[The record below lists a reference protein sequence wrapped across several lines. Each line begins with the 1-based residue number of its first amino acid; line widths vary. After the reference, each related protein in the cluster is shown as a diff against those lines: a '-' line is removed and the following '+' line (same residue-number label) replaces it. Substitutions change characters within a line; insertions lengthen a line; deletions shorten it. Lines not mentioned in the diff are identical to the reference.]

1 MYQNVQKKAHL
12 VSDFRKKIS
21 SAGARTHEMRQ
32 KLSLCMKE
40 FSEREMRVK
49 LALLSFSTYNQL

>member
-32 KLSLCMKE
+32 KVSLCAIK
-40 FSEREMRVK
+40 FSEREKNV
-49 LALLSFSTYNQL
+49 